1 MKKIINCRSCNNSEL
16 NFLFSLGKIPY
27 SGTFVKKN
35 EKLDYG
41 VLSLIMC
48 KNCKLVQLDRNFN
61 PKKMYGN
68 NYGYRTALNPSMV
81 DHMRNKANTL
91 KKYLFEEKKVV
102 LDIGSND
109 GTFLSFFN
117 PSKFKLFG
125 NDPTIKKFRKFY
137 KNKIILIDDFFSS
150 KKFLNK
156 SKSKA
161 DLITTNAMLYD
172 LEKPIAFVKDIY
184 NCLSDDGVWHTEQSY
199 LPLMLDRN
207 SYDTICHEHIE
218 YYSLRSL
225 KYLLDEVGFKIIEI
239 NFNTING
246 GSFVLTMAKKKSLLY
261 KENIKKIHSILN
273 QEKKKKIYSIATY
286 KRFYSKIVK
295 ESKKL
300 KEYLL
305 ELKRKNKLVMG
316 YGASTKGNIIL
327 NFSKI
332 NKDLISN
339 IAEVNQLKFGKIT
352 PGTNIDIISEV
363 KARNIGP
370 DYFLVLPWHFKN
382 FIIKKEKKLNKNI
395 KLIFP
400 LPNLKVV

>member
-1 MKKIINCRSCNNSEL
+1 
-16 NFLFSLGKIPY
+16 
-27 SGTFVKKN
+27 
-35 EKLDYG
+35 
-41 VLSLIMC
+41 
-48 KNCKLVQLDRNFN
+48 
-61 PKKMYGN
+61 
-68 NYGYRTALNPSMV
+68 
-81 DHMRNKANTL
+81 
-91 KKYLFEEKKVV
+91 
-102 LDIGSND
+102 
-109 GTFLSFFN
+109 
-117 PSKFKLFG
+117 
-125 NDPTIKKFRKFY
+125 
-137 KNKIILIDDFFSS
+137 
-150 KKFLNK
+150 
-156 SKSKA
+156 
-161 DLITTNAMLYD
+161 MLYD

>member
-1 MKKIINCRSCNNSEL
+1 MSKIINCRSCNCSEL
-16 NFLFSLGKIPY
+16 NFLFSLGKIPF
-27 SGTFVKKN
+27 SGIFIQRN
-35 EKLDYG
+35 QKLDYG
-41 VLSLIMC
+41 CLSLVMC
-48 KNCKLVQLDRNFN
+48 KNCKLVQLDRNFDS
-61 PKKMYGN
+61 KKMYGN
-68 NYGYRTALNPSMV
+68 NYGYRTGLNPSMV
-81 DHMRNKANTL
+81 DHMRIKANRL
-91 KKYLFEEKKVV
+91 KKYLFEDKKVV

-109 GTFLSFFN
+109 GTFLGFFN
-117 PSKFKLFG
+117 SSKFKLFG
-125 NDPTIKKFRKFY
+125 NDPTIKIFKKFY
-137 KNKIILIDDFFSS
+137 KKKIITIDDFFSS
-150 KKFLNK
+150 KKFLKK
-156 SKSKA
+156 SKKKA

-172 LEKPIAFVKDIY
+172 LKNPKEFINNIY
-184 NCLSDDGVWHTEQSY
+184 NCLSNDGVWHTEQSY
-199 LPLMLDRN
+199 LQFMLDKN

-218 YYSLRSL
+218 YYSLKSL
-225 KYLLDEVGFKIIEI
+225 KYLFDEVGFKIIEI

-246 GSFVLTMAKKKSLLY
+246 GSIVLTMSKKKSLLY
-261 KENIKKIHSILN
+261 KEKTKKIHSILDK
-273 QEKKKKIYSIATY
+273 EKKKKIYSIATY
-286 KRFYSKIVK
+286 KKFYAKIIK
-295 ESKKL
+295 EAEKL

-363 KARNIGP
+363 KARSIGP
-370 DYFLVLPWHFKN
+370 DYFLVLPWHFKD